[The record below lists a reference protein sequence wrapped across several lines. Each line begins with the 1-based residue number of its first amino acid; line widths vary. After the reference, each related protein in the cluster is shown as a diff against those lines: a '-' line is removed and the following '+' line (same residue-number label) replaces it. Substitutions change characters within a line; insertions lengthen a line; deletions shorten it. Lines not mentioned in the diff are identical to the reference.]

1 MGDSDRYHLF
11 APFGLTW
18 NGGLAGRGAVQ
29 GAYWA
34 MQAMD
39 LVRERRVLGVMP
51 FPSSWRR
58 SAAQIFVPLKR
69 RPQLG
74 RSPKPRIIRPAMHFA
89 DNVDYPS
96 LLGRPIVFLPGLALL
111 FEALRWWNFGSS
123 AFGRGLTELL
133 HLTGLSAGA
142 DNLVVAGLATL
153 VVGFNLAVVLR
164 LKLRWQVYVVWIELA
179 LLILV
184 FFYSFNLSFEFIA
197 RKIGFLISQGLV
209 TTLYISVV
217 SISIASALA
226 LLGAMA
232 KLSSNGIALGIA
244 NFYTSLFRGI
254 PLLMQIYMI
263 YMGLPQLGYVVD
275 AVPAGIAALSLCY
288 GAYMT
293 EIFRAGIESIPK
305 GQWEAARALGMK
317 PRSILLRIILP
328 QAMRVIIPPTGNQF
342 IAMLKDSSLV
352 SVVGV
357 WELMYLA
364 RTQGQSEFR
373 HVEMMITASLIY
385 WLFSILLELI
395 QGRIERHYG
404 RAHVR

>member
-1 MGDSDRYHLF
+1 
-11 APFGLTW
+11 
-18 NGGLAGRGAVQ
+18 
-29 GAYWA
+29 
-34 MQAMD
+34 
-39 LVRERRVLGVMP
+39 
-51 FPSSWRR
+51 
-58 SAAQIFVPLKR
+58 
-69 RPQLG
+69 
-74 RSPKPRIIRPAMHFA
+74 MHFA

-111 FEALRWWNFGSS
+111 FELLRGWNIGIT
-123 AFGRGLTELL
+123 AIGRGLTEMFR
-133 HLTGLSAGA
+133 LSALSPAA

-153 VVGFNLAVVLR
+153 FVAFNLAVVMR
-164 LKLRWQVYVVWIELA
+164 LKLRWQVYIVWLELA
-179 LLILV
+179 VLLLV
-184 FFYSFNLSFEFIA
+184 FFYSFNLSFDFIR
-197 RKIGFLISQGLV
+197 RKIGFLLSQGLV
-209 TTLYISVV
+209 MTLYISVV

-226 LLGAMA
+226 LIGAMA
-232 KLSSNGIALGIA
+232 KLSSNGVALGIA

-263 YMGLPQLGYVVD
+263 YLGLPQLGYVVN

-305 GQWEAARALGMK
+305 GQWEASRALGLK
-317 PRSILLRIILP
+317 PASTMLRIILP

-364 RTQGQSEFR
+364 RTQGQTEFR
-373 HVEMMITASLIY
+373 HIEMMVTASMIY

-395 QGRIERHYG
+395 QARIERYYG
-404 RAHVR
+404 RAHAR